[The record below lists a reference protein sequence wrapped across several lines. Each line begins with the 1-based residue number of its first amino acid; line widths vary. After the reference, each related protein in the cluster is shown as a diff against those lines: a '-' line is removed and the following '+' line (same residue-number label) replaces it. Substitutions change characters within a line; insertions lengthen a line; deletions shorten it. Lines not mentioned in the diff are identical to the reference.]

1 VYGGARPRP
10 RAYNTATEFRDA
22 SKGTR
27 APSHGARGDPL
38 WQSSF
43 GYVAFLLRRDRLRKA
58 RQKSWNMQGV
68 ARNHFRRARARRCM
82 RPRRWTK
89 HSGHLYIAC
98 GEGGFPGGRRSH
110 FPAGF
115 LAVCGWEGNGTKPN
129 VVWTVDCAPKL
140 SQSQAAVQACLH
152 RILEGGR
159 KGRSIPAFRAP
170 RSRSCVNS
178 EPPYGECRV
187 VKIAQHIGTLYLV
200 TSPTVLK
207 ADEPRVRTGNRRD

>member
-115 LAVCGWEGNGTKPN
+115 SRCAVGKAT
-129 VVWTVDCAPKL
+129 AL
-140 SQSQAAVQACLH
+140 SQMSFGLLTARPSC
-152 RILEGGR
+152 
-159 KGRSIPAFRAP
+159 
-170 RSRSCVNS
+170 RSRRRQ
-178 EPPYGECRV
+178 CR
-187 VKIAQHIGTLYLV
+187 
-200 TSPTVLK
+200 
-207 ADEPRVRTGNRRD
+207 RVFTESWRAAERAGQFRHSGLPDPDRA